1 MGDTMQAIRF
11 HDYGGPE
18 VMKLEQIARPVP
30 KDDEILVRVHAMGV
44 NPVDWKLREGR
55 ARARFNIPLPAIPGG
70 DIAGVVEQVG
80 AATAGF
86 AAGQSVYAMVGLIG
100 ACAEFVALKSAFA
113 APKPAR
119 LDFVHAAS
127 VPLAALTAW
136 QALFELGKL
145 QRGQRILVQAAAG
158 GVGGFAVQFAR
169 HIGADA
175 VGTASAANL
184 DYVRSLGA
192 VDAVDYRSGKAFG
205 ADKSFDMVF
214 DLLGGDAGMRC
225 LPLLQSGGIFVGGV
239 PSSEAVQQQVAAL
252 QLKAVGMQVR
262 PDGRQLREIAALID
276 GGKVRTTLAATVP
289 WQEIAR
295 AHELSKS
302 GHTRGKIVLQ
312 AVA

>member
-1 MGDTMQAIRF
+1 M
-11 HDYGGPE
+11 
-18 VMKLEQIARPVP
+18 
-30 KDDEILVRVHAMGV
+30 
-44 NPVDWKLREGR
+44 
-55 ARARFNIPLPAIPGG
+55 RFNIPLPAIPGG
-70 DIAGVVEQVG
+70 DIAGVVTQVG
-80 AATAGF
+80 AAVEGF
-86 AAGQSVYAMVGLIG
+86 AVGQAVYAMLGLLG
-100 ACAEFVALKSAFA
+100 ACAEYVVLKSGFA
-113 APKPAR
+113 APKPAS

-136 QALFELGKL
+136 QALFEQGAL

-169 HIGADA
+169 HAGAEA

-192 VDAVDYRSGKAFG
+192 VDAVDYHSGKAFG
-205 ADKSFDMVF
+205 AEKSFDMVF
-214 DLLGGDAGMRC
+214 DLVGGDAGLRC
-225 LPLLQSGGIFVGGV
+225 LPLLKPGGIMVGGV

-252 QLKAVGMQVR
+252 QLKAVGFQVR

-289 WQEIAR
+289 WQDIAR